1 MLPQNACG
9 AIVGWWLQAHRI
21 SAVVSV
27 TASGGKSAGSAG
39 APWKVWDPCGVIGG
53 AASGG
58 ATVRADLLSG
68 SQWKV
73 GASRRV
79 VGGRPVE
86 SGGVAASRSTTLL
99 AIALETAS
107 VDSSERAMTSAT
119 VLAAASVTAFAGN
132 LVMIRTCYGV
142 SLVTAEVAASVT
154 TLATA
159 LVLRW

>member
-9 AIVGWWLQAHRI
+9 AIVEWWLQAHRI
-21 SAVVSV
+21 SAVVSA

-53 AASGG
+53 G
-58 ATVRADLLSG
+58 ATAPADLLSG

-99 AIALETAS
+99 AIALVTAS

-119 VLAAASVTAFAGN
+119 VLAAASVTVFAGN
-132 LVMIRTCYGV
+132 LVMTRTCYGV
-142 SLVTAEVAASVT
+142 SLVTAEVSASVT
-154 TLATA
+154 PLATA
-159 LVLRW
+159 LVSRW